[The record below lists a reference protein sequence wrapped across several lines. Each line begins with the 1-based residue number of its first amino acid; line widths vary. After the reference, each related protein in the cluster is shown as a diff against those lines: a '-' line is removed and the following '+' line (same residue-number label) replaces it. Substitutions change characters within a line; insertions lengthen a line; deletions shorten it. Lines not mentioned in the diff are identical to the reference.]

1 MLFTSKK
8 GHEITNKQSTI
19 STQIAIYLDII
30 LVINRQDLNVT
41 YNSS

>member
-19 STQIAIYLDII
+19 STQIVIRLDII
-30 LVINRQDLNVT
+30 LVINRQDLNVI
-41 YNSS
+41 YNGS